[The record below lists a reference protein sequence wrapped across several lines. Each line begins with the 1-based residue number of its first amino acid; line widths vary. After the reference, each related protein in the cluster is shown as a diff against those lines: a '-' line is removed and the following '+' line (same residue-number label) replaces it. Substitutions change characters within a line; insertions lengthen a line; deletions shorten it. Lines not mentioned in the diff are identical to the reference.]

1 MNKGVVGMMKKIIS
15 ELDEK
20 VKVREEALKAQ
31 REIIPLC
38 AQAIRDVQK
47 GKVDKAWKSA
57 KKIDMKIKRIE
68 KLLKKHPDMVKPVLG
83 TAYQEYAELMIFL
96 NYLKNKKLPV
106 LSIPAEYYLLG
117 LGDAIGELKRVGMQ
131 FLAEG
136 RIREAEGLYDELE
149 ELYYKFSEFV
159 YPNSIVPGLKQK
171 QDTARRVLNAF
182 SEQLLNFRIHKQFL
196 Q

>member
-1 MNKGVVGMMKKIIS
+1 LIKKIIR

-47 GKVDKAWKSA
+47 NKKKKALGKV
-57 KKIDMKIKRIE
+57 KKIDAKIKKVE

-83 TAYQEYAELMIFL
+83 IAYQEYAELMILL
-96 NYLKNKKLPV
+96 NYLENKKLPS
-106 LSIPAEYYLLG
+106 LNIPAEYYLLG

-131 FLAEG
+131 FLAQGKIE
-136 RIREAEGLYDELE
+136 EAEELYNELE
-149 ELYYKFSEFV
+149 ELYYNYSEFV
-159 YPNSIVPGLKQK
+159 YPNSIVPSLKQK
-171 QDTARRVLNAF
+171 QDVSRRVLNSF
-182 SEQLLNFRIHKQFL
+182 SEQLLNFRIHKQLL